1 MNWTIL
7 FGGGIGLMI
16 TGAFGHN
23 ETTMFNGLMLL
34 IMAFSVILK
43 GGSSGQTNSR

>member
-16 TGAFGHN
+16 TGALGRN

-34 IMAFSVILK
+34 IIAFSVIFK
-43 GGSSGQTNSR
+43 GGSSGQTN